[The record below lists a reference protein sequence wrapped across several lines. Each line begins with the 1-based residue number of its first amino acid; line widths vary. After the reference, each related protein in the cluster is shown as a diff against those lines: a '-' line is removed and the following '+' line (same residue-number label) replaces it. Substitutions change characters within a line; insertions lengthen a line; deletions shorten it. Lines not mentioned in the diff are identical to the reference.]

1 MPHQIFVNNYMQ
13 VCVSKKNIERAYA
26 IRTTVEYLGY
36 GIISALYATLLSIFK
51 DNWGL
56 ANIVY
61 ISILAI
67 PLIVSLIFF
76 LRALIKKHAQKF
88 TVIKD
93 EYSKD

>member
-1 MPHQIFVNNYMQ
+1 MQ
-13 VCVSKKNIERAYA
+13 VCVPKRNIERAYA

-36 GIISALYATLLSIFK
+36 GIISALYAALLAVFK

-56 ANIVY
+56 TNIVY

-76 LRALIKKHAQKF
+76 IRALVKKHAQKF
-88 TVIKD
+88 TVVKD
-93 EYSKD
+93 EYSQD